1 MTTAPSPDV
10 AVRHRPPAL
19 PVVTPAAAS
28 AEVAPAPVA
37 APAPV
42 VTAPVVTAP
51 VVTAPAAPA
60 PAAIVPA
67 GSTSRLPASTLL
79 ALARRGLLEAGDAA
93 TAGERYAA
101 AHLAAL
107 RVAAAVLACRARPVD
122 GAAAP
127 SRRTRPTSA
136 WVLLAAVAPELG
148 EWAAFFAAGAAKR
161 AAAEAGLPSAVTPRE
176 ADDLVRDVEAFLA
189 MVEGSLGLPFQLL
202 LASG

>member
-1 MTTAPSPDV
+1 MTTTTTAAPF
-10 AVRHRPPAL
+10 
-19 PVVTPAAAS
+19 PAAP
-28 AEVAPAPVA
+28 VPAVPV
-37 APAPV
+37 PA
-42 VTAPVVTAP
+42 
-51 VVTAPAAPA
+51 APAAPV
-60 PAAIVPA
+60 PAAAKAAAPVPS

-79 ALARRGLLEAGDAA
+79 ALARRGLVEAGDAA

-107 RVAAAVLACRARPVD
+107 RVAAAVLACRARPAGD
-122 GAAAP
+122 PAAAP
-127 SRRTRPTSA
+127 RRTRPTSA

-176 ADDLVRDVEAFLA
+176 ADDLVRDVEAFLT
-189 MVEGSLGLPFQLL
+189 MVEGSLGLPGSQLL